1 MKTPFYVVALGTA
14 LLLKAST
21 ASVHLDV

>member
-1 MKTPFYVVALGTA
+1 MKTPFYVVALGAA
-14 LLLKAST
+14 LLLTAST